1 MAAGA
6 RRPETLAEEF
16 EASASAVSEPA
27 EINPLAVRFGQD
39 REGRLLF
46 AIAIAFSVF
55 QIATAANAINLPSL
69 IVRAV
74 HVGFLMLLALPLV
87 ATGRSRSHRIAAWA
101 MGLTGF
107 AVGLYQ
113 WVFYQDLLDRSGEPN
128 EWDMGVGILGLAV
141 LFIAAWRAIG
151 PALPIVC
158 GIFLAY
164 GIFGQHLPAP
174 FDHRPYDFSQIID
187 QMSYGTEG
195 IYGIPTYV
203 SSTYIFI
210 FIVFGVF
217 LERTG
222 VIRLFTDVSLGM
234 VGRTRGGPA
243 KEAVIA
249 SALMGMISGSGI
261 ANVVAVGQFTI
272 PLMKRFGYRAAFA
285 GGVEA
290 TASMGGQIMP
300 PVMGAVAFIMAETI
314 GVPYAQI
321 AKAAVIPALLYFG
334 SAFWMVHLEAGRRS
348 LLGLPE
354 DQVPAAGAALKRGW
368 HLVLPLAALI
378 YLLFDGYTP
387 LFAGTVGL
395 AFTALLMLGAPVS
408 RRLEAWKRAL
418 FWILLGLAAAG
429 FFQYGL
435 WVIAAALGLLV
446 AVNAVFRGGRETL
459 IIARDSLA
467 EGAKAALPVGIACA
481 IVGTMTLTG
490 AATTFGGFVVSIGR
504 QSLFLSLFL
513 TMITCLILGMGIPTI
528 PTYIITS
535 SLAGPALLHLGV
547 PLIVSHM
554 FVFYFGI
561 LADLTPPVAL
571 AAFAAAPIAQESGMK
586 IGVQAIKIA
595 LAGFV
600 IPFMA
605 VYAPALM
612 LQPGG
617 TDRPVLRLSRGRHLY
632 PGQDLPCDHALGGRR
647 NRLSQASAGPLGA
660 PARDHRR
667 LQPGGGAADRRRA
680 RIPPG
685 RPLPGAA
692 LLARTWLSRRW
703 QVIEF
708 MSRSWNRQDR
718 LCDQPLHSHLDAF
731 GREDAMGRG
740 LARDAGGPRGPGSPH
755 RGIGRRHGASAGR
768 HPGRPDLALSPKAS
782 GPDETRPRAFRCHGR
797 GMGDLLRP
805 RLP

>member
-1 MAAGA
+1 MAGA
-6 RRPETLAEEF
+6 HRPETLAEEF
-16 EASASAVSEPA
+16 EASAAALSEPA
-27 EINPLAVRFGQD
+27 EINPLAVRFGRD

-55 QIATAANAINLPSL
+55 QIGTAAHAINLPSL

-87 ATGRSRSHRIAAWA
+87 ATGRSLRHRLAAWA
-101 MGLTGF
+101 LGLLGF

-113 WVFYQDLLDRSGEPN
+113 WFFYQDLLDRAGEPDG
-128 EWDMGVGILGLAV
+128 WDMGVGILGLAV
-141 LFIAAWRAIG
+141 LFIATWRAIG
-151 PALPIVC
+151 PALPIVS
-158 GIFLAY
+158 GLFLAY
-164 GIFGQHLPAP
+164 GIFGQYLPAP

-243 KEAVIA
+243 KVAVIA

-272 PLMKRFGYRAAFA
+272 PLMKRFGYKSAFA

-334 SAFWMVHLEAGRRS
+334 SAFWMVHLEAGRRG

-368 HLVLPLAALI
+368 HLVLPLVALI

-408 RRLEAWKRAL
+408 RQFPARSLRIV

-446 AVNAVFRGGRETL
+446 ALNALIRGGRETL

-481 IVGTMTLTG
+481 IVGIIVGTMTLTG
-490 AATTFGGFVVSIGR
+490 AATTFGGFVVSIGK

-586 IGVQAIKIA
+586 IGVQAIRIA

-617 TDRPVLRLSRGRHLY
+617 PIAQSFGFLAAVAYIVVKACLAIALWGAAATGYLR
-632 PGQDLPCDHALGGRR
+632 
-647 NRLSQASAGPLGA
+647 GPL
-660 PARDHRR
+660 
-667 LQPGGGAADRRRA
+667 
-680 RIPPG
+680 
-685 RPLPGAA
+685 
-692 LLARTWLSRRW
+692 
-703 QVIEF
+703 
-708 MSRSWNRQDR
+708 
-718 LCDQPLHSHLDAF
+718 AF
-731 GREDAMGRG
+731 WERG
-740 LARDAGGPRGPGSPH
+740 LATIAAFSLVVALPVSDEVGFLLAALFLAQHYWRA
-755 RGIGRRHGASAGR
+755 
-768 HPGRPDLALSPKAS
+768 RPAEPKATK
-782 GPDETRPRAFRCHGR
+782 P
-797 GMGDLLRP
+797 
-805 RLP
+805 